1 MPHSQEMAAVP
12 EESNDP
18 ETFPVKHAVE
28 KGELVEGGSNFLGA
42 PEGRARKAVLNPDGP
57 SAPTST
63 WSRTTAEQT
72 SDNCM

>member
-28 KGELVEGGSNFLGA
+28 RDSEKRARSNFLG
-42 PEGRARKAVLNPDGP
+42 EGGGRARKAVLRGHPRQLPLGP
-57 SAPTST
+57 APLQ
-63 WSRTTAEQT
+63 SRT